1 MAAMLETPANAK
13 TQIREA
19 VAAIGTKGLDA
30 VVVAVEDALA
40 QAWLMERRG
49 VLSPREVPD
58 FIDSVVNTLKKL
70 APPPP
75 KKVKFSDPLRKILPL
90 TEESV
95 KPATDVAL
103 LILALQQVGDFTE
116 VTDKKREALA
126 LFMDDWRRMIWE
138 SAKITDFAKH
148 RTLAPAEDRML
159 EGRLSRAS
167 ALSVL
172 EASYKRRIDN
182 ITPIPDVSMLG
193 CARCGGY
200 KGRDR
205 VRCHTCHGTYCTKC
219 LGPTADL
226 CLSDYAARYAPIDAD
241 SRQKMAAEVK
251 ALLKE
256 FKLDPYTR
264 NDAFSRALKEMGVDV
279 TFQDAAPIEG
289 QESEG
294 QHGRVKML
302 IRDRE
307 SPTTK
312 RAFFGSIARMQARTK
327 GIESE
332 PLRNELFVDLCMGL
346 QIEDALRNAPVVAK

>member
-1 MAAMLETPANAK
+1 MLETPANAK

-58 FIDSVVNTLKKL
+58 FIDAVVNVLKKI

-90 TEESV
+90 SQENV
-95 KPATDVAL
+95 KAATDVTL
-103 LILALQQVGDFTE
+103 LILALSQVGDFTE
-116 VTDKKREALA
+116 VTDKKRKDYE
-126 LFMDDWRRMIWE
+126 LFLDDWRRMIWE
-138 SAKITDFAKH
+138 SAKIADWPSYRKI
-148 RTLAPAEDRML
+148 APAEDRML

-167 ALSVL
+167 ALAVL
-172 EASYKRRIDN
+172 EATQKRRVDN
-182 ITPIPDVSMLG
+182 ISPIPDVSMLG
-193 CARCGGY
+193 CARCGGFR
-200 KGRDR
+200 GRDR
-205 VRCHTCHGTYCTKC
+205 VRCHTCHGTFCTKC

-226 CLSDYAARYAPIDAD
+226 CLSDYAARYTPIDSD
-241 SRQKMAAEVK
+241 TRQKMLAEVR

-256 FKLDPYTR
+256 YKLDAYTR
-264 NDAFSRALKEMGVDV
+264 NDAFARAMKEMGIDV
-279 TFQDAAPIEG
+279 TFQDAAPLEG

-294 QHGRVKML
+294 QHGRVKLL

-312 RAFFGSIARMQARTK
+312 RALFGSMARVHFK
-327 GIESE
+327 GKGLD
-332 PLRNELFVDLCMGL
+332 PDALRNELFVDLCMGL
-346 QIEDALRNAPVVAK
+346 QIEDALRATAAAGK

>member
-1 MAAMLETPANAK
+1 MARMLETPANAK

-19 VAAIGTKGLDA
+19 VAAIGSKGLDG

-58 FIDSVVNTLKKL
+58 FIDSVVNVLKKI

-75 KKVKFSDPLRKILPL
+75 KKVKFSEPLRKILPL
-90 TEESV
+90 AEENV
-95 KPATDVAL
+95 KPATDIVL
-103 LILALQQVGDFTE
+103 LILALSQVGDFTE
-116 VTDKKREALA
+116 VTDKKRESYA
-126 LFMDDWRRMIWE
+126 LFLDDWRRMIWE
-138 SAKITDFAKH
+138 SARVTDWTKY

-159 EGRLSRAS
+159 EGRLSRNS

-172 EASYKRRIDN
+172 EATHKRRVDN

-193 CARCGGY
+193 CARCGGFR
-200 KGRDR
+200 GRDR
-205 VRCHTCHGTYCTKC
+205 VRCGSCKGTFCPKC

-226 CLSDYAARYAPIDAD
+226 CLADYAQRYTPIDAD
-241 SRQKMAAEVK
+241 TRQKMLAEVR

-256 FKLDPYTR
+256 YKVDPYTR
-264 NDAFSRALKEMGVDV
+264 NDAFARALKEMGIDV
-279 TFQDAAPIEG
+279 TYQDDALLEG
-289 QESEG
+289 TESEG

-312 RAFFGSIARMQARTK
+312 RALFGSMGRLHFKSK
-327 GIESE
+327 GLD
-332 PLRNELFVDLCMGL
+332 PDTLRNELFVDYCMGL
-346 QIEDALRNAPVVAK
+346 QIEDALRATAPAGK

>member
-19 VAAIGTKGLDA
+19 VAAIGEKGLDA

-49 VLSPREVPD
+49 VMSPREVPD
-58 FIDSVVNTLKKL
+58 FIDSVVNTLRKL

-75 KKVKFSDPLRKILPL
+75 KKVKFSEPLRKILPL
-90 TEESV
+90 TQESV
-95 KPATDVAL
+95 KAATDVAL
-103 LILALQQVGDFTE
+103 LLLALIQVGDFTE
-116 VTDKKREALA
+116 ITDKKRKEYE

-138 SAKITDFAKH
+138 SARIPDWAKH
-148 RTLAPAEDRML
+148 RSLAPAEDRML

-172 EASYKRRIDN
+172 EASHKRRVDN

-205 VRCHTCHGTYCTKC
+205 VRCCTCKGTYCTKC

-226 CLSDYAARYAPIDAD
+226 CLSDYAARYTPIDAD
-241 SRQKMAAEVK
+241 TRQKMGAEVK

-256 FKLDPYTR
+256 YKLDPYTR
-264 NDAFSRALKEMGVDV
+264 NDAFARAMKEMGVDV
-279 TFQDAAPIEG
+279 TFQDNHPLEG
-289 QESEG
+289 SESEG

-312 RAFFGSIARMQARTK
+312 RALFGSMARIHFRSKGVETDALRT
-327 GIESE
+327 
-332 PLRNELFVDLCMGL
+332 ELFVDLCMGL
-346 QIEDALRNAPVVAK
+346 QIEDALRSTAGAAK

>member
-1 MAAMLETPANAK
+1 
-13 TQIREA
+13 
-19 VAAIGTKGLDA
+19 
-30 VVVAVEDALA
+30 
-40 QAWLMERRG
+40 

-58 FIDSVVNTLKKL
+58 FIDAVINALKKL

-75 KKVKFSDPLRKILPL
+75 KKVKFSEPLRKILPL
-90 TEESV
+90 AEDSV
-95 KPATDVAL
+95 KAATDVAL
-103 LILALQQVGDFTE
+103 LILALSQVGDFTE
-116 VTDKKREALA
+116 VTDKKRNEYA

-138 SAKITDFAKH
+138 GAKITDWTKH

-172 EASYKRRIDN
+172 EATHKRRVDN

-193 CARCGGY
+193 CARCGGF

-205 VRCHTCHGTYCTKC
+205 VRCATCKGTYCTKC
-219 LGPTADL
+219 LGPTADV

-241 SRQKMAAEVK
+241 TRQKMAAEVK

-256 FKLDPYTR
+256 YKLDPYTR
-264 NDAFSRALKEMGVDV
+264 NDAFARALKEMGVDV
-279 TFQDAAPIEG
+279 TYQDMALLEG
-289 QESEG
+289 TESEG

-312 RAFFGSIARMQARTK
+312 RALFGSVARIHFRTK
-327 GIESE
+327 GVETDA
-332 PLRNELFVDLCMGL
+332 LRNELFVDLCMGL
-346 QIEDALRNAPVVAK
+346 QIEDALRATAGAAK

>member
-1 MAAMLETPANAK
+1 MLETPANAK

-19 VAAIGTKGLDA
+19 VAAIGEKGLDA
-30 VVVAVEDALA
+30 VVTAVEDALS

-58 FIDSVVNTLKKL
+58 FIDAVINALKKL

-75 KKVKFSDPLRKILPL
+75 KKVKFSEPLRKILPL
-90 TEESV
+90 AEDSV
-95 KPATDVAL
+95 KAATDVAL
-103 LILALQQVGDFTE
+103 LILALSQVGDFTE
-116 VTDKKREALA
+116 VTDKKRNEYA

-138 SAKITDFAKH
+138 GAKITDWTKH

-172 EASYKRRIDN
+172 EATHKRRVDN

-193 CARCGGY
+193 CARCGGF

-205 VRCHTCHGTYCTKC
+205 VRCATCKGTYCTKC
-219 LGPTADL
+219 LGPTADV

-241 SRQKMAAEVK
+241 TRQKIAAEVK

-256 FKLDPYTR
+256 YKLDPYTR
-264 NDAFSRALKEMGVDV
+264 NDAFARALKEMGVDV
-279 TFQDAAPIEG
+279 TYQDMALLEG
-289 QESEG
+289 TESEG

-312 RAFFGSIARMQARTK
+312 RALFGSVARIHFRTK
-327 GIESE
+327 GVETDA
-332 PLRNELFVDLCMGL
+332 LRNELFVDLCMGL
-346 QIEDALRNAPVVAK
+346 QIEDALRATAGAAK